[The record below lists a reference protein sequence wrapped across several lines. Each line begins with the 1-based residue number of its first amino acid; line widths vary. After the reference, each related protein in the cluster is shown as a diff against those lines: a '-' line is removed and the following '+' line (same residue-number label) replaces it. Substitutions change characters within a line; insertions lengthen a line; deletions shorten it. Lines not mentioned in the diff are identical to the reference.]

1 MKTRLTSLFTVL
13 ALPVFSIFNLEFST
27 AQAQGT
33 AFTYQGRLNNG
44 ANPANGSYDLKFS
57 LFNVSNGGSAAA
69 GPETN
74 SLVVVNNGLFTTMLD
89 FGPTVFNGT
98 TYWLEIGV
106 RTNGVGGFVTLN
118 PRQQLTPV
126 PNAIFAENA
135 TALANGV
142 AIGSGQNNMVQ
153 PGAAFAFIG
162 GGLNNEVTSKWS
174 VIGGGNGNVI
184 NLEPTGAPTMASTIG
199 GGLMNSTMASYATV
213 SGGFGNTASGMYSTV
228 GGGSNNIASGFAAT
242 VAGGDPNHATGPYSF
257 IGGGDNNTASSAYS
271 SIVGGSFNLADGNNS
286 TIGGG
291 GQNTA
296 SDTTATVGGGSDNIA
311 SGISSTVPGGFDN
324 VASGSV
330 SFAAGSGA
338 QAVNDNSFVWSDGG
352 SFGFSSTLPK
362 QFKIAAANG
371 VEMDVAG
378 SSGVNPAAL
387 YVNSISTN
395 GVGLYVVQTNSSDAC
410 VVLNSFSAASSYVG
424 GGDLIKG
431 FGWTKGTG
439 LFGTPNQ
446 LVFEVTVLGDV
457 YGHSFNSTSDRNA
470 KENFS
475 SVSPAEI
482 LDKVASLPVTQWNF
496 KGEQKEVQHI
506 GPMAQDFHAAFGL
519 DGTEDKRI
527 SLTDEGGVALA
538 AIQGLNQKLD
548 EKDAEINTLKQQND
562 LLTQR
567 LNALESA
574 VKQLATQK

>member
-13 ALPVFSIFNLEFST
+13 ALLVFSTFNLQFST
-27 AQAQGT
+27 AKAQGT
-33 AFTYQGRLNNG
+33 AFTYQGRLNDG
-44 ANPANGSYDLKFS
+44 ANPANGNFDLKFS
-57 LFNVSNGGSAAA
+57 LFNVSSGGSAAA

-74 SLVVVNNGLFTTMLD
+74 TLVVVDNGLFTTMLD

-106 RTNGVGGFVTLN
+106 RTNGGGGFITLS
-118 PRQQLTPV
+118 PRQQLTPA

-142 AIGSGQNNMVQ
+142 AIGSGQNNAVQ

-162 GGLNNEVTSKWS
+162 GGLNNQVTSEWS

-184 NLEPTGAPTMASTIG
+184 NVEPTGAPTMASTIG

-228 GGGSNNIASGFAAT
+228 GGGSNNVASGFAAT

-286 TIGGG
+286 TVGGG
-291 GQNTA
+291 AQNTA
-296 SDTTATVGGGSDNIA
+296 SDVTATVGGGSDNLA
-311 SGISSTVPGGFDN
+311 SGVSSTVPGGFDN

-371 VEMDVAG
+371 IEMDVAG

-387 YVNSISTN
+387 FVNSISTN

-439 LFGTPNQ
+439 LFGIPNQ

-482 LDKVASLPVTQWNF
+482 LDKVASLPVSQWNF

-562 LLTQR
+562 SLAER
-567 LNALESA
+567 LNALEST
-574 VKQLATQK
+574 VKQLGTQK

>member
-1 MKTRLTSLFTVL
+1 
-13 ALPVFSIFNLEFST
+13 
-27 AQAQGT
+27 
-33 AFTYQGRLNNG
+33 
-44 ANPANGSYDLKFS
+44 
-57 LFNVSNGGSAAA
+57 
-69 GPETN
+69 
-74 SLVVVNNGLFTTMLD
+74 MLD

-106 RTNGVGGFVTLN
+106 RTNGGGGFITLS
-118 PRQQLTPV
+118 PRQQLTPA

-142 AIGSGQNNMVQ
+142 AIGSGQNNTVQ

-162 GGLNNEVTSKWS
+162 GGLNNQVTSEWS

-184 NLEPTGAPTMASTIG
+184 NVEPTGAPTMASTIG

-228 GGGSNNIASGFAAT
+228 GGGSNNVASGFAAT

-291 GQNTA
+291 AENAA
-296 SDTTATVGGGSDNIA
+296 SETTATVGGGSDNIA

-330 SFAAGSGA
+330 SFAAGEGA

-371 VEMDVAG
+371 IEMDVAG

-387 YVNSISTN
+387 FVNSISTN

-439 LFGTPNQ
+439 LFGIPNQ

-482 LDKVASLPVTQWNF
+482 LDKVASLPVSQWNF

-562 LLTQR
+562 LLAER